1 MDAEQK
7 YYTVEEVNLVLPE
20 LQARVDE
27 VQHLHERIQ
36 ELGTELLEREGRAA
50 DESAATRHGEQAAG
64 RPAEVAEQGMTTAQ
78 VQFLARQIE
87 DRVEAILRLGGVP
100 KDLGQGLVDFPGL
113 VGGEAVWLCWKSGET
128 RVRFY
133 HGRHEGFS
141 GRRPLPPV
149 DQLH

>member
-1 MDAEQK
+1 MDAEQT
-7 YYTVEEVNLVLPE
+7 YYTVEEVHAILPN
-20 LQARVDE
+20 LQALVDE

-36 ELGTELLEREGRAA
+36 DLGTQLMEREGRAA
-50 DESAATRHGEQAAG
+50 GAPPATAG

-100 KDLGQGLVDFPGL
+100 KDLGQGLVDFPGM
-113 VGGEAVWLCWKSGET
+113 VGGEEVWLCWKSGET

-133 HGRHEGFS
+133 HGRQEGFS
-141 GRRPLPPV
+141 GRRPLAPA
-149 DQLH
+149 DTLH

>member
-7 YYTVEEVNLVLPE
+7 YFTVEEVNLVLPKM
-20 LQARVDE
+20 QALVDE

-36 ELGTELLEREGRAA
+36 DLGTQLLEREGRA
-50 DESAATRHGEQAAG
+50 RHGEQAAG
-64 RPAEVAEQGMTTAQ
+64 GPAEVAEQGMTTAQ

-100 KDLGQGLVDFPGL
+100 KDLGQGLVDFPGR
-113 VGGEAVWLCWKSGET
+113 VGGEEAWLCWKSGET

-133 HGRHEGFS
+133 HGQHEGFS
-141 GRRPLPPV
+141 GRRPLPSA
-149 DQLH
+149 DTLH

>member
-7 YYTVEEVNLVLPE
+7 YYTVDEVNLVLPE

-36 ELGTELLEREGRAA
+36 ELGTQLLEREGRAA
-50 DESAATRHGEQAAG
+50 DAP
-64 RPAEVAEQGMTTAQ
+64 PAEVAEQGMTTAQ

-113 VGGEAVWLCWKSGET
+113 VGGEEVWLCWKSGEA

-149 DQLH
+149 DSLH